1 LCKKVNPPYFFF
13 HTLKALPVKAFRTI
27 SPKTL
32 VCQQFQGNTI
42 IYIHALDF
50 FIAAEALLRADLSDF
65 LHISKQVK
73 KFCWNAKPSIFAP
86 LKKFSL

>member
-1 LCKKVNPPYFFF
+1 MFLYPHAENLSWQGFQNNN
-13 HTLKALPVKAFRTI
+13 
-27 SPKTL
+27 SETL
-32 VCQQFQGNTI
+32 VCQQFQRNAI

-50 FIAAEALLRADLSDF
+50 LTKAEALLRADLSDF

-73 KFCWNAKPSIFAP
+73 KFCWKAKASIFVP